1 MSDRAAQRRRH
12 IPDHEGV
19 RRMTAETVVTRSRRS
34 ILTAA
39 FGAVAATVAGA
50 VGRPVGVKAANGDAV
65 LLGAA
70 QDETYVTKI
79 RNTSS
84 AQGDGPDNRTME
96 LQSVNGSAL
105 FAHGPNTGVIA
116 HSPGNAVFAWGTD
129 PGAIGVFG
137 AVGNSLPF
145 ETPDAAGV
153 YGRTSTDLNAIGV
166 HGLSEIGVGVRGDTQ
181 TGTGVLG
188 VATGQSAWAVR
199 GFANA
204 DLAVGVL
211 GEATTGSAVAIRG
224 TASGNGGYGVVG
236 EATAASGST
245 RGVFGRT
252 VSPAGRGVFGFA
264 SSDTGDTVGVL
275 GETFSDSGKGVLG
288 WAAGDSTGVLGFSG
302 GVGVPA
308 ARPRTGVYGVATQ
321 GASSRGV
328 FGRTTSGQGVRG
340 EATTGTGG
348 SFASTS
354 GLALQVAGKATFSR
368 SGRVSIGA
376 GHGSVDVTV
385 AGGLAGAPLCFA
397 NLLDFRSGV
406 WVAAVRPNFPS
417 NGTLRIYLNRTVA
430 ASTPVAWIVMG

>member
-1 MSDRAAQRRRH
+1 
-12 IPDHEGV
+12 
-19 RRMTAETVVTRSRRS
+19 MTAETVVTRTRRS

-39 FGAVAATVAGA
+39 LGAAAAAVAGA
-50 VGRPVGVKAANGDAV
+50 VGRPVGVKAANGDDILVGNAY
-65 LLGAA
+65 
-70 QDETYVTKI
+70 DSTYVTKI
-79 RNTSS
+79 RNTST
-84 AQGDGPDNRTME
+84 ALGDGPDNRTME

-129 PGAIGVFG
+129 PGAIGVYG

-145 ETPDAAGV
+145 ETPDPAGV
-153 YGRTSTDLNAIGV
+153 FGRTSTDLNAIGV

-224 TASGNGGYGVVG
+224 TASGNGGYGIVG

-245 RGVFGRT
+245 RGVFGRS
-252 VSPAGRGVFGFA
+252 VSPGGRGVFGFA
-264 SSDTGDTVGVL
+264 SADTGDTVGVL

-288 WAAGDSTGVLGFSG
+288 WGAGDSTGVLGFSG

-308 ARPRTGVYGVATQ
+308 SRPRTGVYGVATQ
-321 GASSRGV
+321 GGNSSGV
-328 FGRTTSGQGVRG
+328 FGRSTSGQGVRG
-340 EATTGTGG
+340 EATSGTGG
-348 SFASTS
+348 YFAATT
-354 GLALQVAGKATFSR
+354 GQALNVVGRASFSR
-368 SGRVSIGA
+368 SGRVTIAA
-376 GHGSVDVTV
+376 GHASVDVTV
-385 AGGLAGAPLCFA
+385 TGGLAGTPLCFA
-397 NLLDFRSGV
+397 NLLDYRSGV
-406 WVAAVRPNFPS
+406 WVTAVKPNVPS
-417 NGTLRIYLNRTVA
+417 SGKLRIYLNRTVA
-430 ASTPVAWIVMG
+430 ASTPIAWIVMG